1 MNSIPNEFE
10 LRKREII
17 ALENIA
23 KELKEIKNLFK
34 QEKGCE

>member
-1 MNSIPNEFE
+1 MNDEE
-10 LRKREII
+10 LMEREIN

-34 QEKGCE
+34 WR

>member
-1 MNSIPNEFE
+1 MNDVPNEFE
-10 LRKREII
+10 LRKREIN

-34 QEKGCE
+34 KEKECD